1 MKQGV
6 DKSSVVCDKKLQVG
20 SARWPADFKVL
31 MNMGVICLRISVTDR
46 CNLRCVYCRPREDC
60 DFIQGR
66 EVLTSDEIH
75 HIVELFAG
83 CGVNRVRLTGG
94 EPLMREDIVS
104 LVGRLTAS
112 ECVRELTL
120 TTNGVLLERMAE
132 ELKAAGLDRINVSID
147 SLEASC
153 YEKITGYDFSSEVV
167 LGIRKALEV
176 GLTPVRIN
184 AVILKGINHSQV
196 AALAGMSV
204 NLPVTVRFIEYCPTS
219 DDTHP
224 ADDYMP
230 YDEIRRIIED
240 AFGPLREA
248 AVERGNGPASYFKI
262 ENSAGAIGFISGR
275 STVFC
280 ESCNRL
286 RLTCDGKIKPCL
298 HSPQQYDIRKLVR
311 GGAPD
316 EQIQEAMKVIIS
328 RKHSFTRLTSPAEG
342 FCMRKV
348 GG

>member
-1 MKQGV
+1 
-6 DKSSVVCDKKLQVG
+6 L
-20 SARWPADFKVL
+20 ARWPADFKVF
-31 MNMGVICLRISVTDR
+31 MNMGVNCLRISVTDR
-46 CNLRCVYCRPREDC
+46 CNLRCVYCRPQEDC
-60 DFIQGR
+60 DFIERR
-66 EVLTSDEIH
+66 EILTSDEIH
-75 HIVELFAG
+75 RIVELFAG

-94 EPLMREDIVS
+94 EPLMREDITS
-104 LVGRLTAS
+104 LVRRLAGIES
-112 ECVRELTL
+112 VRELTL

-153 YEKITGYDFSSEVV
+153 YRKITGYDFSAEVV

-184 AVILKGINHSQV
+184 AVILRGINHSQI

-204 NLPVTVRFIEYCPTS
+204 DLPVTVRFIEYCPTS

-224 ADDYMP
+224 AGDYMP

-248 AVERGNGPASYFKI
+248 AIKRGNGPALYFKI

-286 RLTCDGKIKPCL
+286 RLTCDGRIKPCL
-298 HSPQQYDIRKLVR
+298 YSPQEYDIRKLVR

-316 EQIQEAMKVIIS
+316 EQIREVLKVIIS

>member
-1 MKQGV
+1 M
-6 DKSSVVCDKKLQVG
+6 
-20 SARWPADFKVL
+20 ARWPADLKVFL
-31 MNMGVICLRISVTDR
+31 NMSVNCLRISVTDR
-46 CNLRCVYCRPREDC
+46 CNLRCVYCRPQEDC
-60 DFIQGR
+60 DFIECK

-75 HIVELFAG
+75 RIVELFAG
-83 CGVNRVRLTGG
+83 CGVDRVRLTGG
-94 EPLMREDIVS
+94 EPLMRKDITS
-104 LVGRLTAS
+104 LIARLAAIES
-112 ECVRELTL
+112 VRELTL
-120 TTNGVLLERMAE
+120 TTNGVLLEQMAE
-132 ELKAAGLDRINVSID
+132 GLKAAGLDRINVSID
-147 SLEASC
+147 SLEANC
-153 YEKITGYDFSSEVV
+153 YRKITGYDFSSEVV

-204 NLPVTVRFIEYCPTS
+204 DLPVTVRFIEYCPTS

-240 AFGPLREA
+240 AFGPLQEA
-248 AVERGNGPASYFKI
+248 AVKRGNGPALYFKI

-286 RLTCDGKIKPCL
+286 RLTSDGRIKPCL
-298 HSPQQYDIRKLVR
+298 YSPQEYDIRKLVR
-311 GGAPD
+311 AGAPD
-316 EQIQEAMKVIIS
+316 EQIREVLKVIIS
-328 RKHSFTRLTSPAEG
+328 RKHSFTKLNSPGEG
-342 FCMRKV
+342 FSMRKV